1 MLQKERLKVTQKN
14 RKLIIH
20 NHAVDVSNS
29 MDMGTLIA
37 FARDTIEKNFSKL
50 SNKEIERMIVEY
62 NPQILETID
71 DHGKSY

>member
-1 MLQKERLKVTQKN
+1 MLQKERTKITQKN
-14 RKLIIH
+14 RKDIIH

-50 SNKEIERMIVEY
+50 SNKEIEKIIDEY
-62 NPQILETID
+62 NPQILEKTSD
-71 DHGKSY
+71 

>member
-1 MLQKERLKVTQKN
+1 MLQKEGLKVTQKN

-50 SNKEIERMIVEY
+50 SNKEIEKIIDEY

-71 DHGKSY
+71 DHSKSY

>member
-50 SNKEIERMIVEY
+50 SNKEIEQMIIEY
-62 NPQILETID
+62 NPQILETMD
-71 DHGKSY
+71 DHSKSY

>member
-1 MLQKERLKVTQKN
+1 MQKERTKVTQKN
-14 RKLIIH
+14 RKDIIH

-37 FARDTIEKNFSKL
+37 FVRDTIEKNFSKL
-50 SNKEIERMIVEY
+50 SNKDIERIIDEY

-71 DHGKSY
+71 DHSKSY

>member
-1 MLQKERLKVTQKN
+1 MLQKERTKVTQKN

-71 DHGKSY
+71 DHSKSY

>member
-1 MLQKERLKVTQKN
+1 MLQKVRLKVTQKN

-20 NHAVDVSNS
+20 NHAQDIAEN

-62 NPQILETID
+62 NPQILET
-71 DHGKSY
+71 YR

>member
-1 MLQKERLKVTQKN
+1 MLQKGRTKITRKN
-14 RKLIIH
+14 RKDIIH
-20 NHAVDVSNS
+20 RHAQDVASS

-50 SNKEIERMIVEY
+50 SNKEIERMIIEY

-71 DHGKSY
+71 DHSKSY

>member
-1 MLQKERLKVTQKN
+1 MLQKERTKVTRKN

-20 NHAVDVSNS
+20 NHAVNVSNS

-37 FARDTIEKNFSKL
+37 FVRDTIEKNFNKL
-50 SNKEIERMIVEY
+50 SNEELEKIIGEY

-71 DHGKSY
+71 DNSKSY

>member
-1 MLQKERLKVTQKN
+1 MQKERTKVTQKN
-14 RKLIIH
+14 RKDIVH

-50 SNKEIERMIVEY
+50 SNKDIERMIDEY
-62 NPQILETID
+62 NPQILETIN
-71 DHGKSY
+71 DHSKSY